1 MAKTKTASAF
11 MPVTLVTATLCIR
24 SGVGIAASPTG
35 FHGKP
40 VNRKLRSHSARPK
53 PKASAA
59 MRPMSLPQRM
69 RAAAVAKP

>member
-35 FHGKP
+35 FTGS
-40 VNRKLRSHSARPK
+40 R
-53 PKASAA
+53 
-59 MRPMSLPQRM
+59 
-69 RAAAVAKP
+69 